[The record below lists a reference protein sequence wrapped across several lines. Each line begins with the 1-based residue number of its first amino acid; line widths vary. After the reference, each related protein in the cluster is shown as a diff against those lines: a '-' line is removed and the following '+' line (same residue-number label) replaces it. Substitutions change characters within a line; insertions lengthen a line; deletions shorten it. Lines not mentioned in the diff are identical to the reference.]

1 LFRTWI
7 GPVDDFRDQLG
18 FDCQV
23 FGEPPDFATANRDR
37 DSILLALAARSEQVV
52 PNWKIVDKMWDAYIR
67 VDDVDAVYAEVQ
79 QRGAA
84 ICRAN
89 SIEPVRRMDRQPDA
103 MALKSR
109 QGL

>member
-1 LFRTWI
+1 MDRS
-7 GPVDDFRDQLG
+7 VDYFRDQLG

-67 VDDVDAVYAEVQ
+67 VDDSMRSTPKFSSEE
-79 QRGAA
+79 RRSAA
-84 ICRAN
+84 QTR
-89 SIEPVRRMDRQPDA
+89 
-103 MALKSR
+103 
-109 QGL
+109 